1 LIARF
6 GGWAAPFEISKD
18 VVFKRAL
25 EPSFKKTPARF
36 HASLQSRYC
45 CSIGGLGF
53 SIFGQLKCACGQSV
67 VAVISVEVAHAIASP

>member
-1 LIARF
+1 MRQLGIVQ
-6 GGWAAPFEISKD
+6 FETSKN
-18 VVFKRAL
+18 VAFKRPL
-25 EPSFKKTPARF
+25 QRGLKKTPTPF